1 MKKIVL
7 SVALAAAAAGAGVG
21 LVKAVQ
27 AYVAETVR
35 QLDEL
40 EATEELLRQRAK
52 DREARLNAAAA
63 DIIHFYEQLAI
74 AVYAHPSRALYE
86 AAQND
91 TQRRYILEAMD
102 TVDSL
107 LTSENIPHKALPLQM
122 PFMNEAYRKHL
133 AR

>member
-7 SVALAAAAAGAGVG
+7 FVALGAAVAGAGVG
-21 LVKAVQ
+21 LVKAVR
-27 AYVAETVR
+27 AYVAEAVR

-40 EATEELLRQRAK
+40 ESIEEHHRQQIK
-52 DREARLNAAAA
+52 DREERIDAAVA
-63 DIIHFYEQLAI
+63 DILSFYEQLAI

-86 AAQND
+86 AAQSD

-102 TVDSL
+102 TVETL
-107 LTSENIPHKALPLQM
+107 LASESIPHKALPLRM
-122 PFMNEAYRKHL
+122 PLMNDAYRKHL